1 MQETKHLIEQAEL
14 LKAHRKLMDL
24 EFSRD
29 DLMYEQYRMDSK
41 NTSDMSLIRIYFE
54 DVSPAARIAHCL
66 NSALPVFSF
75 LFMNGQR
82 LVFLLC
88 FLFRIV

>member
-1 MQETKHLIEQAEL
+1 MDTKELIEQADL

-41 NTSDMSLIRIYFE
+41 NTSDMNLIRIYFE
-54 DVSPAARIAHCL
+54 DVSHSLIFI
-66 NSALPVFSF
+66 VFSSS
-75 LFMNGQR
+75 
-82 LVFLLC
+82 LL
-88 FLFRIV
+88 